1 MKQKRNLTSAAFIVM
16 SSIVISRITG
26 YFRVMLIPNKLT
38 EKVVAD
44 SYIMAFKM
52 TDLMYNLLVGG
63 AIAAALI
70 PVLTGYLERGEE
82 EEGWKAVG
90 TFINVVCL
98 SMVFICVVGII
109 FAPKFVPLIAR
120 GFDEEG
126 IKLTVR
132 LTRILFPSVS
142 FIMLAGLTN
151 GVLNSYQR
159 FAASSYGPVIYN
171 IGSIMSLFFLSR
183 YSVELVAFGVML
195 SSFVYFLFQLSFAV
209 RNLKYYRFRIYL
221 RHPGF
226 KRLFNLAVPSLL
238 SSTINQ
244 VNVIISAMFVT
255 LFRSPGS
262 VNAFNMADTTWQMPY
277 GIFAQG
283 IGIAI
288 LPTMSARY
296 AVGDVKDYKDIL
308 NKGLKS
314 ILLLSIPSAAG
325 LVVLSEPVIRTIFQ
339 WSKGFYP
346 EYVTLA
352 SRILVFFSVA
362 LITQS
367 IVATM
372 SRAFYAVN
380 DTKSPLYVGAGT
392 ILMNLAICY
401 LFYRYTSLGVEGMAL
416 AYSITST
423 INAFILIFILN
434 KKVDSINLKSFCVF
448 LLKTFLASG
457 IMGLAVF
464 LLSNVMDFNTA
475 SKFLQ
480 VLYLIAAISVGALIY
495 FATVLV
501 LKVDEAVYM
510 YETIRLRV
518 KKLMKKN

>member
-1 MKQKRNLTSAAFIVM
+1 
-16 SSIVISRITG
+16 
-26 YFRVMLIPNKLT
+26 MLIPNKLT
-38 EKVVAD
+38 DKVVAD

-82 EEGWKAVG
+82 EEGWKAVS
-90 TFINVVCL
+90 TFINIVFL
-98 SMVFICVVGII
+98 SMVFICTMGII
-109 FAPKFVPLIAR
+109 FAPQYVPLIAQ

-126 IKLTVR
+126 IRLTVR

-171 IGSIMSLFFLSR
+171 IGSILSLFFLSK
-183 YSVELVAFGVML
+183 YSVELVAFGVMC
-195 SSFVYFLFQLSFAV
+195 SAIVYFLFQLSFALK
-209 RNLKYYRFRIYL
+209 NLKYYKFKIYFK
-221 RHPGF
+221 HPGF
-226 KRLFNLAVPSLL
+226 RRLFKLAIPSLL
-238 SSTINQ
+238 SSSITQ
-244 VNVIISAMFVT
+244 VNVIISATFVT

-288 LPTMSARY
+288 LPTLSAKY
-296 AVGDVKDYKDIL
+296 AVGDLKDYKDIL

-314 ILLLSIPSAAG
+314 ILLLSIPSALG
-325 LVVLSEPVIRTIFQ
+325 LVVLSEPIIKTIFQ
-339 WSKGFYP
+339 WSSDFHP

-352 SRILVFFSVA
+352 SSILMFFSVA

-380 DTKSPLYVGAGT
+380 DTKSPLYVGAST
-392 ILMNLAICY
+392 ILLNLAISY
-401 LFYRYTSLGVEGMAL
+401 LFYRYTSLGVAGMAL

-423 INAFILIFILN
+423 VNAIILVAMLN
-434 KKVDSINLKSFCVF
+434 KKIDGIYLKSFFVF
-448 LLKTFLASG
+448 LLKTLLASG
-457 IMGLAVF
+457 LMGVSV
-464 LLSNVMDFNTA
+464 LLLEYVLDFNTA
-475 SKFLQ
+475 SKLLQ
-480 VLYLIAAISVGALIY
+480 VLYLIITISAGALVY
-495 FATVLV
+495 FAAVCL
-501 LKVDEAVYM
+501 LKVEEAVRI
-510 YETIRLRV
+510 YETAILKV
-518 KKLMKKN
+518 KNFIQKF